1 MLMVSA
7 ESVAALSARRG
18 WGYPGNRPFFV
29 LTAIALIMA
38 VQAFA
43 TALWPPNE
51 ETNTVLNAALGGIG
65 IVIAV
70 VSLLASGRRDERFL
84 NAPLACAILLV
95 SVFTWGTTSG
105 QGQMLCG
112 FTMVMLGLFVAYFL
126 PRRVT
131 YAQLAL
137 LDVTFTAALL
147 LNPHLISVLYGIAM
161 IIIITIVVL
170 VVASLVTH
178 LRDEAIHDPLTGAFN
193 RRGLAEHAA
202 TAHDLDVRSHRP
214 TCVVEI
220 DLDGF
225 KAYND
230 VHGHS
235 AGDVLLEEAVNSWSR
250 QLRRSDLLARTG
262 GDEFVLVLP
271 DTDEA
276 SAERLLARM
285 REDTTFQWSAGVS
298 LWTEDDPLAV
308 VIDRADQALYR
319 HKLQRRP

>member
-1 MLMVSA
+1 LSA
-7 ESVAALSARRG
+7 EAVAARSARRG
-18 WGYPGNRPFFV
+18 WGYPGNRPFFA
-29 LTAIALIMA
+29 LTVIALIIA

-43 TALWPPNE
+43 SALWPPNE
-51 ETNTVLNAALGGIG
+51 ATNTALNAALGGIAL
-65 IVIAV
+65 VIALL
-70 VSLLASGRRDERFL
+70 SLLASGKRDERFL
-84 NAPLACAILLV
+84 NVPLACAILLI
-95 SVFTWGTTSG
+95 SVFTWGTSSG

-112 FTMVMLGLFVAYFL
+112 FTMVMLGLFAAYFL
-126 PRRVT
+126 PRNAA

-137 LDVTFTAALL
+137 LVLTFTLALIV
-147 LNPHLISVLYGIAM
+147 NPHLITPLYGIVM
-161 IIIITIVVL
+161 VVIITIVVL

-202 TAHDLDVRSHRP
+202 AAHDLDVRGHRP

-235 AGDVLLEEAVNSWSR
+235 AGDALLEEAVNSWSR
-250 QLRRSDLLARTG
+250 QLRRSDVLARTG

-271 DTDEA
+271 DTDEE
-276 SAERLLARM
+276 SAERLLSRM
-285 REDTTFQWSAGVS
+285 RSDTTIRWSAGVS
-298 LWTEDDPLAV
+298 RWTEGDPIAAA
-308 VIDRADQALYR
+308 IDRADQSLYR
-319 HKLQRRP
+319 NKSQRRP